1 MLKKTRRGLGKND
14 RFLLQQAQ
22 AARTRVYHALSS
34 SKQPERRHQ
43 ERPPRASPG
52 PRAGLGCDV
61 RHVGAARSR
70 RFRVQPPC
78 GTTASMAHCC
88 VLCSSRRTTT
98 GARGGDAEHRRLIL
112 PLSSERV
119 VLRTCWRGARWLPPS
134 MHAHALMMRQAAGIS
149 PSMLIAGL
157 MFSSAS
163 PTSTTLPPS
172 SSPRPLPTCS
182 SNSSPPHASLAS
194 ASIAQ
199 LSAPHASPDHA
210 LGHDARPPI
219 AQARASNPPTTT

>member
-1 MLKKTRRGLGKND
+1 MIA
-14 RFLLQQAQ
+14 FFFQAQ
-22 AARTRVYHALSS
+22 AARTKVYHALSS

-70 RFRVQPPC
+70 RFHVRPPC
-78 GTTASMAHCC
+78 GTTASTAHCC

-134 MHAHALMMRQAAGIS
+134 MQAHAHHMRQAAGIS
-149 PSMLIAGL
+149 PSMLIARL

-163 PTSTTLPPS
+163 PTSTPSYLQLKFLPS
-172 SSPRPLPTCS
+172 TCIPRLRKHRSTQRAACIARSCS
-182 SNSSPPHASLAS
+182 
-194 ASIAQ
+194 
-199 LSAPHASPDHA
+199 
-210 LGHDARPPI
+210 
-219 AQARASNPPTTT
+219 RA

>member
-1 MLKKTRRGLGKND
+1 MIA
-14 RFLLQQAQ
+14 FFFQAQ
-22 AARTRVYHALSS
+22 GCRSHEGLSCS
-34 SKQPERRHQ
+34 QQKQPERRHQ

-78 GTTASMAHCC
+78 GTTASTAHCC

-119 VLRTCWRGARWLPPS
+119 VLRTCGVAPVVGCLRQCTHIGTCTSYAPSRWHLS
-134 MHAHALMMRQAAGIS
+134 LNAHRTSHVQLGIAHLDELASVLIS
-149 PSMLIAGL
+149 P
-157 MFSSAS
+157 
-163 PTSTTLPPS
+163 TPS
-172 SSPRPLPTCS
+172 YMKLKF
-182 SNSSPPHASLAS
+182 LAS
-194 ASIAQ
+194 TCIPRLRKHRSTQRAACIAR
-199 LSAPHASPDHA
+199 SCS
-210 LGHDARPPI
+210 
-219 AQARASNPPTTT
+219 RA

>member
-1 MLKKTRRGLGKND
+1 MLKNTRRSTKEKMIAFFFHAQGCRSHEGLSCS
-14 RFLLQQAQ
+14 QQ
-22 AARTRVYHALSS
+22 
-34 SKQPERRHQ
+34 KQPERRHQ

-52 PRAGLGCDV
+52 TRAGLGCDV

-70 RFRVQPPC
+70 RFRVQSPC
-78 GTTASMAHCC
+78 GTTASTAHCC

-134 MHAHALMMRQAAGIS
+134 MQAHAHHMRQAAGIS
-149 PSMLIAGL
+149 PSMLIARL

-163 PTSTTLPPS
+163 PTSTSLPPS
-172 SSPRPLPTCS
+172 SSPRPLPT
-182 SNSSPPHASLAS
+182 
-194 ASIAQ
+194 
-199 LSAPHASPDHA
+199 
-210 LGHDARPPI
+210 
-219 AQARASNPPTTT
+219 

>member
-1 MLKKTRRGLGKND
+1 MLKNTRRGTAGSREKND
-14 RFLLQQAQ
+14 RFLFPGTGRLHEGLSCSQQ
-22 AARTRVYHALSS
+22 LK

-43 ERPPRASPG
+43 ARPSRASPG
-52 PRAGLGCDV
+52 PRAGLGYNL
-61 RHVGAARSR
+61 RHVGHDVGAARSR
-70 RFRVQPPC
+70 RFRVRPPC
-78 GTTASMAHCC
+78 GTTASTAHCC

-119 VLRTCWRGARWLPPS
+119 VLRTCGVAPVGCLRQCKHMHIICAKPLASLPQCSSHVSCSARHHPL
-134 MHAHALMMRQAAGIS
+134 
-149 PSMLIAGL
+149 
-157 MFSSAS
+157 
-163 PTSTTLPPS
+163 
-172 SSPRPLPTCS
+172 RPLPTCS

-219 AQARASNPPTTT
+219 YRARASNPPTTT

>member
-119 VLRTCWRGARWLPPS
+119 VLRTCGVAPVGCLRQCKHMHIICAKPLASLPQCSSHVSCSARHHPL
-134 MHAHALMMRQAAGIS
+134 
-149 PSMLIAGL
+149 
-157 MFSSAS
+157 
-163 PTSTTLPPS
+163 
-172 SSPRPLPTCS
+172 RPLPTCS

-219 AQARASNPPTTT
+219 ARARASNPPTTT

>member
-1 MLKKTRRGLGKND
+1 MIA
-14 RFLLQQAQ
+14 FFFQAQ
-22 AARTRVYHALSS
+22 AAARTKVYHALSS

-52 PRAGLGCDV
+52 PRAGLGCDL

-70 RFRVQPPC
+70 RFRVRPPC
-78 GTTASMAHCC
+78 GTTASTAHCC

-119 VLRTCWRGARWLPPS
+119 VLHTCGVAPVGCLRQCTH
-134 MHAHALMMRQAAGIS
+134 MHIMMRQAAGIS
-149 PSMLIAGL
+149 PSMLIACL

-163 PTSTTLPPS
+163 PTSTSLPPS
-172 SSPRPLPTCS
+172 SSLRPLPTCS

-219 AQARASNPPTTT
+219 ARARASNPPTTT

>member
-1 MLKKTRRGLGKND
+1 MIA
-14 RFLLQQAQ
+14 FFFQAQ
-22 AARTRVYHALSS
+22 AAARTKVYHALSS

-70 RFRVQPPC
+70 RFHVRPPC
-78 GTTASMAHCC
+78 GTTASTAHCC

-119 VLRTCWRGARWLPPS
+119 VLRTCGVAPVGCLRQCTHMHIICAKPLASLPQCSSHVSCSARHHPL
-134 MHAHALMMRQAAGIS
+134 
-149 PSMLIAGL
+149 
-157 MFSSAS
+157 
-163 PTSTTLPPS
+163 
-172 SSPRPLPTCS
+172 RPLPTCS

-219 AQARASNPPTTT
+219 YRARASNPPTTT